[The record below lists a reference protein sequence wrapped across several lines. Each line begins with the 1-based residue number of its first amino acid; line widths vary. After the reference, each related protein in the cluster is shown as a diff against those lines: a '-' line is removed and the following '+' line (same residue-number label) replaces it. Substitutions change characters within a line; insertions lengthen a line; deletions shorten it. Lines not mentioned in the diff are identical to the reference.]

1 MMKFPLVLSI
11 LPLLLVGGL
20 VSCSTPS
27 GTPGYRAPN
36 FGPASRSQL
45 TLEELSTQRY
55 ARELR
60 VMIGQREQN
69 DDSWE
74 PNATQDVLGV
84 EFELRNLSTGVSFE
98 AGYMKADSDETQAIG
113 GGPSVASLSA
123 EVGEIYLGVRKS
135 FNESESFRP
144 YLGTGISLQVADID
158 VAPVG
163 AAVSGRDEGTGIY
176 VRAGGVWYF
185 GRFHTGFDL
194 RALFLSELDFNIDD
208 LDGDYLQAAWVFGF
222 SL

>member
-1 MMKFPLVLSI
+1 MMKLPLVQSM
-11 LPLLLVGGL
+11 LPLLLACSL

-27 GTPGYRAPN
+27 GNAGYRAPN
-36 FGPASRSQL
+36 FRQASGAKLQL
-45 TLEELSTQRY
+45 EDLSTRRY
-55 ARELR
+55 ARDLR
-60 VMIGQREQN
+60 VIYGQREQR

-84 EFELRNLSTGVSFE
+84 EFELRSLSSGVSFE
-98 AGYMKADSDETQAIG
+98 AGYLKADSDETQAIG
-113 GGPSVASLSA
+113 GGPSIASLDA
-123 EVGEIYLGVRKS
+123 EVGEIYIGVRKS
-135 FNESESFRP
+135 FSETASFRP
-144 YLGTGISLQVADID
+144 YVGTGISLQVADID

-163 AAVSGRDEGTGIY
+163 AAVSGRDEGTGLY
-176 VRAGGVWYF
+176 VRAGGVWSF

-194 RALFLSELDFNIDD
+194 RALFLSELDFNIED